1 MYVGLVTH
9 VCMDFRGSELQLVMW
24 SMSKGQSDLQDKEEE
39 DDDSVHSVSNGQL
52 IVCVCVCLYTR
63 LFTVPLSCL
72 YSLCQQSTYQVD
84 MQLTVTSPST
94 TLRDQ

>member
-52 IVCVCVCLYTR
+52 IVCVCVCVCTHDSSR
-63 LFTVPLSCL
+63 FH
-72 YSLCQQSTYQVD
+72 
-84 MQLTVTSPST
+84 
-94 TLRDQ
+94 